1 MFDPAGALRDA
12 PAFPKG
18 RLMNT
23 PTYFSRRSILGLAGL
38 GAGAII
44 LGGCSDDDDGGSG
57 GTAQVD
63 WWHIANTEPMLPI
76 WDAMAKEYQ
85 AANAGVTIKIT
96 PLENEAYKAR
106 LTTVTQAGTPPDIFH
121 TWGGG
126 VLKQQI
132 DAGLVK
138 DLTADIADVK
148 STFTGVA
155 MGPYEFDGKAYALPV
170 DQGMI
175 GFWYN
180 KALFSSAGVS
190 APPTTW
196 GELLDAVRKLKAAN
210 VTPIALA
217 GKDKWPGH
225 YYWAYLSMRIGG
237 LDLLSQAGEDGNFNK
252 PEFVAAGE
260 RLKELVD
267 LAPFQKGFL
276 GAEYG
281 AADGQA
287 ALMGNGKAAMEL
299 MGQWAPS
306 TQKEASGKPQGIGED
321 LGFFPFPAVDGGKG
335 TASDAFGGGGGFA
348 IGKDAPDEAVDF
360 LKFLVSIDNQRKAA
374 ATGAIIPIVKG
385 AEDGLKDPNAKIV
398 AETLGAS
405 TGFQLYLDQAYAP
418 EVGQEV
424 NEAVAQLMAGKMAP
438 DKVTKTITETAQR

>member
-1 MFDPAGALRDA
+1 MT
-12 PAFPKG
+12 
-18 RLMNT
+18 T
-23 PTYFSRRSILGLAGL
+23 PMRISRRSMLGLAGL
-38 GAGAII
+38 GAGAVL
-44 LGGCSDDDDGGSG
+44 LGACSDDDDGGSAS
-57 GTAQVD
+57 TAEIE
-63 WWHIANTEPMLPI
+63 WWHIGNTEPMLPV
-76 WDAMAKEYQ
+76 WDAMAKDYQ

-106 LTTVTQAGTPPDIFH
+106 LTTVTQAGTPPDLYH

-126 VLKQQI
+126 VLKQQV
-132 DAGLVK
+132 DAGLVR
-138 DLTADIADVK
+138 DITADVGSVK
-148 STFTGVA
+148 DTFTPVA
-155 MGPYEFDGKAYALPV
+155 MGPYEFDGKTYAIPV

-180 KALFSSAGVS
+180 KALFTKAGIT

-196 GELLDAVRKLKAAN
+196 GDLLDAVRKLKAAS

-237 LDLLSQAGEDGNFNK
+237 LDLLKQAGEDGKFDK
-252 PEFVAAGE
+252 AEFVAAGE

-281 AADGQA
+281 TPDGQA
-287 ALMGNGKAAMEL
+287 AAMGNGAAAMEL

-306 TQKEASGKPQGIGED
+306 VQAETSGKAGGLGEN
-321 LGFFPFPAVDGGKG
+321 LGFFPFPAVDGGQG
-335 TASDAFGGGGGFA
+335 AVGDAFGGGGGFA
-348 IGKDAPDEAVDF
+348 VGKDAPDQTVDF
-360 LKFLVSIDNQRKAA
+360 LKFLVSADNQRKAA

-385 AEDGLKDPNAKIV
+385 AEDGLKDPNAQIV
-398 AETLGAS
+398 AQTLGSA
-405 TGFQLYLDQAYAP
+405 TGFQLYLDQAYPP

-424 NEAVAQLMAGKMAP
+424 NETVAQLMAGKMSP
-438 DKVTKTITETAQR
+438 DQVAKAITETAQR